1 MVHARIAAN
10 VVMCVTALRVREVR
24 QHHGAGTSLLGQ
36 HSSCSIASPF
46 TTRTNKQENRPW
58 RRRVLSLP
66 HPGSSQPCVYALVL
80 TLCCSLVPVRCLCCY
95 VHVSTPFLHA
105 TIIPSRKDPLSS
117 EL

>member
-46 TTRTNKQENRPW
+46 TTRTNKQGTDLGAAESCPCRT
-58 RRRVLSLP
+58 RALP
-66 HPGSSQPCVYALVL
+66 NHAFTPC
-80 TLCCSLVPVRCLCCY
+80 C
-95 VHVSTPFLHA
+95 
-105 TIIPSRKDPLSS
+105 
-117 EL
+117 